1 MGGLEWLQTE
11 VKKNDPIY
19 FSKGEIL
26 NPHRLIRALEVVTST
41 GKSIAEFQTQ
51 KNQSRDFTILKIGL
65 ELPRELL
72 YQRINS
78 RVDQMVQQGL
88 VEEVS
93 GLIAHQELNALQTV
107 GYRELFDYFAG
118 NISLLQA
125 IEAIKM
131 STRQYAKRQ
140 MTWFKKDETI
150 SWAAPNFS
158 QVLKLIANNI

>member
-1 MGGLEWLQTE
+1 
-11 VKKNDPIY
+11 
-19 FSKGEIL
+19 
-26 NPHRLIRALEVVTST
+26 
-41 GKSIAEFQTQ
+41 
-51 KNQSRDFTILKIGL
+51 
-65 ELPRELL
+65 
-72 YQRINS
+72 
-78 RVDQMVQQGL
+78 MVQQGL